1 MRSPFTGIIFALE
14 LTHDVNSLLPLLIAA
29 VIAHGFTVLVMR
41 RSILTEKVSRRGYH
55 LTREY
60 AIDPLEILFVREVM
74 RTKVVALSDTFSLKD
89 LARSLRRI
97 PGNPEPGYQVQRLY
111 PVVDNDNRLRGI
123 VTRNELNTLIAQ
135 DQQDGANEHYE
146 LAALLKQNPIVAY
159 PDEPL
164 RGVIYRMADTG
175 FTRFPVVESADSPK
189 LVGMISLHDLLTAMN
204 RNLAEERKRER
215 ILRIRTLFPARAQT
229 TTIITK
235 ESDPDEASTA
245 TKVSDT
251 TTTRS

>member
-1 MRSPFTGIIFALE
+1 ML
-14 LTHDVNSLLPLLIAA
+14 
-29 VIAHGFTVLVMR
+29 
-41 RSILTEKVSRRGYH
+41 
-55 LTREY
+55 LTRSK
-60 AIDPLEILFVREVM
+60 ILFVREVM
-74 RTKVVALSDTFSLKD
+74 RTKVVALSDTFTLKD

-97 PGNPEPGYQVQRLY
+97 PGNPELGNQGQRLY

-146 LAALLKQNPIVAY
+146 LAALLKQHPIVAY

-175 FTRFPVVESADSPK
+175 FTRFPVVESVDSPK
-189 LVGMISLHDLLTAMN
+189 LVGMISLTDLLTAMN

-215 ILRIRTLFPARAQT
+215 ILRIRTLFPARSQT
-229 TTIITK
+229 TTIITQ
-235 ESDPDEASTA
+235 SDTDEIPPTPE
-245 TKVSDT
+245 VSDT
-251 TTTRS
+251 TTTKS